1 MDRDLSSGYR
11 LGPGLPVV
19 KGVYPTMQ
27 CGYFTIWLRD
37 VQIRVTR
44 NSAEA
49 DAAGLFASP
58 EIFSAEK
65 QVIMPSSSL
74 QLVCHE
80 VMFID

>member
-1 MDRDLSSGYR
+1 MDTDWALAYLWSREYI
-11 LGPGLPVV
+11 P
-19 KGVYPTMQ
+19 Q
-27 CGYFTIWLRD
+27 CNAGIFTTWPRD

-44 NSAEA
+44 NSAVA

-74 QLVCHE
+74 QFVCHE